1 MAVPKRRT
9 SKTKKRQRRSH
20 LALTVPQAGSC
31 PNCQAI
37 TVQHRVCATCGT
49 YKGEKII
56 DVD

>member
-20 LALTVPQAGSC
+20 LALTVPQGGTC

-37 TVQHRVCATCGT
+37 TVPHRVCAACGT